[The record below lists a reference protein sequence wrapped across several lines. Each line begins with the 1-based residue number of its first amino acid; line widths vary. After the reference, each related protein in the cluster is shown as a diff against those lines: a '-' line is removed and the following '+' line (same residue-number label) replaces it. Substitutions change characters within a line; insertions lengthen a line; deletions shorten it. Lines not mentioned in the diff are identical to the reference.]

1 MSEHLHV
8 YISVTVAAL
17 LTALFVIAP
26 PSVPVLGAK
35 TPTSQTTVT
44 TPASSSSGGAANY
57 GVGCGG

>member
-8 YISVTVAAL
+8 YISVAVAAL

-26 PSVPVLGAK
+26 PSVPVMGAK
-35 TPTSQTTVT
+35 TPSNPTAVS